1 MVKQSDKRVTCSKP
15 CRSELIRR
23 KTLGLNNLNRPNSGV
38 YDNIWFDS
46 SWEVAFYIWAKD
58 NIFGINRN
66 KQVFVFDDMK
76 YVPDFFDGKI
86 YYEVK
91 GSPYYSNLDLKIAK
105 MKEIGLNVHVIDQ
118 VAIKPIIQY
127 VKTKYKVQN
136 IRDLYIE
143 RDNNKLCRHCQTVF
157 KCDRA
162 QQAYCGKSC
171 ALSARHLAK
180 KFTCDPGT

>member
-1 MVKQSDKRVTCSKP
+1 MVKQSNNRLTCSKP
-15 CRSELIRR
+15 CRNELIRR
-23 KTLGLNNLNRPNSGV
+23 KTLGLNNLNRPNSGL

-58 NIFGINRN
+58 HISGIVRN
-66 KQVFVFDDMK
+66 KQVFVFDDIK

-91 GSPYYSNLDLKIAK
+91 GSPYYNNLDLKIAK
-105 MKEIGLNVHVIDQ
+105 MKELGLDVYVIEQ
-118 VAIKPIIQY
+118 PVIKPIIQY
-127 VKTKYKVQN
+127 VKTKCKVRN

-143 RDNNKLCRHCQTVF
+143 KDNNKICNHCKSVF
-157 KCDRA
+157 KCDKSK
-162 QQAYCGKSC
+162 QVYCGKSC

-180 KFTCDPGT
+180 RLACSHGP